1 MTGQGR
7 GLLYPAA
14 AATVHRLPPP
24 EPVSSLVRWF
34 WIPEWDVAPGRV
46 SRQEVIAYPAC
57 NLVVEPTMV
66 GLAGPAT
73 KRSHRDLV
81 GTGWAVGAL
90 LQPAAVPHL
99 TPDPAALRDRYEPLD
114 LPDLHGAVF
123 AAMTGEGSGEV
134 RRALAVEA
142 FTAWLVK
149 ALPPPDADAL
159 LANALAELADGDPT
173 VLQVQ
178 QAADRLG
185 VSTRTLQRLTRRH
198 VGLSPAA
205 MIRRRRL
212 QEAAE
217 RLRSDP
223 AGDLATVAADLGYT
237 DQAHLCR
244 DFRTVLGFT
253 PSAYRAQHG
262 SS

>member
-66 GLAGPAT
+66 GLAGPST

-99 TPDPAALRDRYEPLD
+99 TPDPSALRDRYQPLD
-114 LPDLHGAVF
+114 LPDLHGAVV
-123 AAMTGEGSGEV
+123 AAMTGDGDGDV
-134 RRALAVEA
+134 RRARAVEA
-142 FTAWLVK
+142 FAEWLTK

-159 LANALAELADGDPT
+159 LANALAELADGDPS

-185 VSTRTLQRLTRRH
+185 VSTRTLQRLARRH

-223 AGDLATVAADLGYT
+223 VADLATVAADLGYA

-244 DFRTVLGFT
+244 DFRTMLGFT
-253 PSAYRAQHG
+253 PSAYRAQLG
-262 SS
+262 TP